1 MMGTAM
7 LKAIRFVSAAA
18 LAMFVIAARAQTPA
32 APDALVKSITLDVTA
47 IVKQDKDIQSGNRKK
62 IYELVDAKVL
72 PFFDFTRMTRLALGR
87 NWNAANPDQQKSLVA
102 EFRTLLVRTYST
114 ALTNYRDQTF
124 DFKPMRGDAG
134 GNDVP
139 VRTVVNQPRGDPVT
153 IDYSMEK
160 LADGWRVYDVA
171 VSGISLVT
179 NYREEFANQVK
190 NGGID
195 GLLKTLRTKNQS
207 GEAGAAPAAK

>member
-1 MMGTAM
+1 MIT
-7 LKAIRFVSAAA
+7 LLRAAA
-18 LAMFVIAARAQTPA
+18 LAMSLGLFAAAQAQTT
-32 APDALVKSITLDVTA
+32 PDALVKSITLEVTA
-47 IVKQDKDIQSGNRKK
+47 IVKQDKDIQAGNRKK

-72 PFFDFTRMTRLALGR
+72 PFFDFTRMTRLAVGR
-87 NWNAANPDQQKSLVA
+87 YWNAANPDQQKSMVA

-114 ALTNYRDQTF
+114 AITNYRDQTF
-124 DFKPMRGDAG
+124 EFKPLRGDAAAAEAT
-134 GNDVP
+134 

-160 LADGWRVYDVA
+160 LGDSWKVYDVA

-190 NGGID
+190 SGGID
-195 GLLKTLRTKNQS
+195 GLIKTLQTKNRG
-207 GEAGAAPAAK
+207 GEAAPPAAK